1 MCKSIQHYLG
11 VCARVKRLC
20 KARLRFT
27 RSLRNSRGEEC
38 RGEFWGESQG
48 DILGDW
54 QGEPDM
60 DCGFSRMGWG
70 LLCGKES
77 ASPGLCQRASLM
89 LLRRKFNRIVPG
101 AALSL
106 RTGGSGRP
114 SHSSRILHETTL
126 RSILQRCVLDSETL
140 VGVFQ
145 VSGSSSFEKQQ
156 SYLYQQ
162 LMDTDTSAG
171 VSPPLSSKLCLHSS
185 EPCLNMARPE
195 L

>member
-1 MCKSIQHYLG
+1 ME
-11 VCARVKRLC
+11 
-20 KARLRFT
+20 T
-27 RSLRNSRGEEC
+27 
-38 RGEFWGESQG
+38 
-48 DILGDW
+48 D
-54 QGEPDM
+54 
-60 DCGFSRMGWG
+60 
-70 LLCGKES
+70 
-77 ASPGLCQRASLM
+77 RASQTWTAVSAGWAEGCCVGRSQHPRGFARGPRSCCCVESLTGSS
-89 LLRRKFNRIVPG
+89 PG

-145 VSGSSSFEKQQ
+145 VSGSSSFENQQ